1 MEPSMNQTQDP
12 LEQALELLNSG
23 QQAEASAVLS
33 RFLAEN
39 PGNEQAWHMLS
50 YALTD
55 RDKQVYAL
63 QRVLQIN
70 PDNKAARSQ
79 LAKLY
84 EDVTAPAGPPASR
97 PRRGPAARRVAAD
110 RRMAVVEE
118 PVRAERTWRTILKAV
133 LGRPSLVV
141 GFLIVL
147 LFVLV
152 AAAAPLI
159 APPEDPEKPYIMPQ
173 FGFGSLPEPP
183 SPEHPLGLTARQHD
197 VLYGLVWGTR
207 TALKVGLFVTLG
219 RLLIGAVLGLISGHY
234 GGWLDAVLMR
244 ITDAFMAFP
253 VIAAV
258 MVMIALF
265 GREMSTLPSDSMFLV
280 PSRQEQVII
289 LTLVAFG
296 WMAYARL
303 LRGNVLAEREKDY
316 MQAAQSI
323 GAGNR
328 RVIFRHLMPN
338 VTQGLFV
345 LVASDIGA
353 VVVLLTMFTFIG
365 LVRSATGTMEA
376 DWGQM
381 LSMSRDWIVGS
392 PSNAFQYWYTYV
404 PASAAI
410 LLFSIGWNLIGD
422 GLRDVMDPRLR
433 KGSPSLRVSE

>member
-1 MEPSMNQTQDP
+1 MNHAAQDP
-12 LEQALELLNSG
+12 LAKAKELLNAGKS
-23 QQAEASAVLS
+23 QEASAVLS
-33 RFLAEN
+33 RFLVEN
-39 PGNEQAWHMLS
+39 PGSEQAWHMLS
-50 YALTD
+50 YALAD
-55 RDKQVYAL
+55 REKQIYSL

-79 LAKLY
+79 LARLY
-84 EDVTAPAGPPASR
+84 DEVTTPAKPPPPR
-97 PRRGPAARRVAAD
+97 PRPRPAD
-110 RRMAVVEE
+110 RPVATGEPLAQVEGT
-118 PVRAERTWRTILKAV
+118 RRTILRNV
-133 LGRPSLVV
+133 LGRPSLLA
-141 GFLIVL
+141 GILIVL
-147 LFVLV
+147 VFVLV

-159 APPEDPEKPYIMPQ
+159 APPENPENPYIMPH
-173 FGFGSLPEPP
+173 FGFGSFPQPP
-183 SPEHPLGLTARQHD
+183 SPEHPLGLMARQND

-234 GGWLDAVLMR
+234 GGWLDALLMR
-244 ITDAFMAFP
+244 VTDAFMAFP

-265 GREMSTLPSDSMFLV
+265 GRELSAMPSDRLFLA

-296 WMAYARL
+296 WMSYARV

-323 GAGNR
+323 GANNR
-328 RVIFRHLMPN
+328 RTIFRHLLPN

-365 LVRSATGTMEA
+365 LVRSAMGSMEA

-381 LSMSRDWIVGS
+381 LSVSRDWIVGS
-392 PSNAFQYWYTYV
+392 PSNAFEYWYTYV
-404 PASAAI
+404 PVSVAI
-410 LLFSIGWNLIGD
+410 LLFSVGWNLIGD

-433 KGSPSLRVSE
+433 KGSPSFRVSD

>member
-1 MEPSMNQTQDP
+1 MEQSMNHAPDP
-12 LEQALELLNSG
+12 LDRALKLLNAG
-23 QQAEASAVLS
+23 KQIEASAVLS
-33 RFLAEN
+33 RFLVEN
-39 PGNEQAWHMLS
+39 PGSEQAWHMLS

-79 LAKLY
+79 LARLY
-84 EDVTAPAGPPASR
+84 EDVSAPAGPPSPR
-97 PRRGPAARRVAAD
+97 PRQRPAARPVAA
-110 RRMAVVEE
+110 VEA
-118 PVRAERTWRTILKAV
+118 PARVERTWRTILKSI
-133 LGRPSLVV
+133 LGRPSLLA
-141 GFLIVL
+141 GILIVL
-147 LFVLV
+147 LFVAV

-159 APPEDPEKPYIMPQ
+159 APPEDPENPYIMPQ
-173 FGFGSLPEPP
+173 FGFGSFPEPP
-183 SPEHPLGLTARQHD
+183 SPEHPLGLMARQND

-234 GGWLDAVLMR
+234 GGWLDAALMR

-258 MVMIALF
+258 MVMVALF
-265 GREMSTLPSDSMFLV
+265 GRELSAMPSSTMFLV

-296 WMAYARL
+296 WMSYARL

-365 LVRSATGTMEA
+365 LVRPAMGTMEA

-381 LSMSRDWIVGS
+381 LSVSRDWIVGS
-392 PSNAFQYWYTYV
+392 PSNAFEYWYTYV
-404 PASAAI
+404 PVSVAI

-422 GLRDVMDPRLR
+422 GMRDVMDPRLR
-433 KGSPSLRVSE
+433 KGSPALRVSE

>member
-1 MEPSMNQTQDP
+1 MEQSMNHAPDP
-12 LEQALELLNSG
+12 LDRALKLLNAG
-23 QQAEASAVLS
+23 KQIEASAVLS
-33 RFLAEN
+33 RFLVEN
-39 PGNEQAWHMLS
+39 PGSEQAWHMLS

-79 LAKLY
+79 LARLY
-84 EDVTAPAGPPASR
+84 EDVSAPAGPPSPR
-97 PRRGPAARRVAAD
+97 PRQRPAARPVAA
-110 RRMAVVEE
+110 VEA
-118 PVRAERTWRTILKAV
+118 PARVERTWRTILKSI
-133 LGRPSLVV
+133 LGRPSLLA
-141 GFLIVL
+141 GILIVL
-147 LFVLV
+147 LFVAV

-159 APPEDPEKPYIMPQ
+159 APPEDPENPYIMPQ
-173 FGFGSLPEPP
+173 FGFGSFPEPP
-183 SPEHPLGLTARQHD
+183 SPEHPLGLMARQND

-234 GGWLDAVLMR
+234 GGWLDAALMR

-258 MVMIALF
+258 MVMVALF
-265 GREMSTLPSDSMFLV
+265 GRELSAMPSSTMFLV

-296 WMAYARL
+296 WMSYARL

-365 LVRSATGTMEA
+365 LVRPAMGTMEA

-381 LSMSRDWIVGS
+381 LSVSRDWIVGS
-392 PSNAFQYWYTYV
+392 PSNAFEYWYTYV
-404 PASAAI
+404 PVSVAI

-433 KGSPSLRVSE
+433 KGSPALRVSE

>member
-1 MEPSMNQTQDP
+1 MEQSMNHAPDP
-12 LEQALELLNSG
+12 LDRALKLLNAG
-23 QQAEASAVLS
+23 KQIEASAVLS
-33 RFLAEN
+33 RFLVEN
-39 PGNEQAWHMLS
+39 PGSEQAWHMLS

-79 LAKLY
+79 LARLY
-84 EDVTAPAGPPASR
+84 EDVSAPAGPPSPR
-97 PRRGPAARRVAAD
+97 PRQRPAARPVAA
-110 RRMAVVEE
+110 VEA
-118 PVRAERTWRTILKAV
+118 PARVERTWRTILKSI
-133 LGRPSLVV
+133 LGRPSLLA
-141 GFLIVL
+141 GILIVL
-147 LFVLV
+147 LFVAV

-159 APPEDPEKPYIMPQ
+159 APPEDPENPYIMPQ
-173 FGFGSLPEPP
+173 FGFGSFPEPP
-183 SPEHPLGLTARQHD
+183 SPEHPLGLMARQND

-219 RLLIGAVLGLISGHY
+219 RLLIGAVLGLIAGHY
-234 GGWLDAVLMR
+234 GGWLDAALMR

-258 MVMIALF
+258 MVMVALF
-265 GREMSTLPSDSMFLV
+265 GRELSAMPSSTMFLV

-296 WMAYARL
+296 WMSYARL

-365 LVRSATGTMEA
+365 LVRPAMGTMEA

-381 LSMSRDWIVGS
+381 LSVSRDWIVGS
-392 PSNAFQYWYTYV
+392 PSNAFEYWYTYV
-404 PASAAI
+404 PVSVAI

-422 GLRDVMDPRLR
+422 GMRDVMDPRLR
-433 KGSPSLRVSE
+433 KGSPALRVSE

>member
-1 MEPSMNQTQDP
+1 MEPSMNQIQDP

-23 QQAEASAVLS
+23 QQTKASAVLS
-33 RFLAEN
+33 QFLTEN

-50 YALTD
+50 FALTD

-79 LAKLY
+79 LARLY
-84 EDVTAPAGPPASR
+84 EAVTAPAGPPPSR
-97 PRRGPAARRVAAD
+97 PRSRTAARPLSA
-110 RRMAVVEE
+110 VEE
-118 PVRAERTWRTILKAV
+118 PIRAERAWRTILKAV
-133 LGRPSLVV
+133 LGQPSLVA
-141 GFLIVL
+141 GLLIVL

-152 AAAAPLI
+152 AATAPLI
-159 APPEDPEKPYIMPQ
+159 APPEDPENPYVMPQ
-173 FGFGSLPEPP
+173 FGFGSLPDPP

-234 GGWLDAVLMR
+234 GGWLDAALMR

-265 GREMSTLPSDSMFLV
+265 GREMSTLPSDTMFLV

-296 WMAYARL
+296 WMGYARL
-303 LRGNVLAEREKDY
+303 LRGNVLSEREKDY

-392 PSNAFQYWYTYV
+392 PSNAFEYWYTYLPV
-404 PASAAI
+404 SVAI

-433 KGSPSLRVSE
+433 KGSPSLKVSA